1 MSNILRLIALDFI
14 GFKNALKRQI
24 ELFYNQFK
32 DYKIKMEFIS
42 PYEKLY
48 KLMVREKGVFSG
60 EYDLFLCLTDWI
72 PELIKMNGLTILN
85 PYIKEDPPEGWPNL
99 WVKSLLKLQMDKG
112 GGIYGFPYHNG
123 PIILMYRKDLLEDED
138 EKRRYWEKYHRPLEK
153 PKTWSEFLN
162 VAKFFTRPEENLYGT
177 VVGAYPDGH
186 MNVYD
191 FLLHL
196 WTRGGRL
203 LDENLTPAFDGIEGI
218 EALQFYVDL
227 IWKYKVAPR
236 ESLDLNSVKAGQ
248 FYLDGKA
255 AIVWQ
260 WSGYACMAEIAE
272 YSRVVGKTG
281 YALVPRG
288 DGKKGQHKTINVYWV
303 LTIPAGSNQKE
314 AAYQFLKVAA
324 SKLGDRFT
332 TEAGA
337 IGTRLSTWRDEGVQ
351 KKWPF
356 YCIME
361 DLHKNVGSPPQISE
375 YPLINEVLNKMVDDA
390 VKLRKPVEV
399 AIRDAVA
406 EIKNLL

>member
-1 MSNILRLIALDFI
+1 
-14 GFKNALKRQI
+14 
-24 ELFYNQFK
+24 
-32 DYKIKMEFIS
+32 
-42 PYEKLY
+42 
-48 KLMVREKGVFSG
+48 MVREKGVFSG

-138 EKRRYWEKYHRPLEK
+138 EKRRYWEKYHRPLEI

-236 ESLDLNSVKAGQ
+236 ESLDLNCHKAGQ

-260 WSGYACMAEIAE
+260 WSGFACMAEIAE

-337 IGTRLSTWRDEGVQ
+337 IGTRLSTWKDEGVQ

-361 DLHKNVGSPPQISE
+361 DLHKNVESPPQISE

-406 EIKNLL
+406 EIKKFALRLNS